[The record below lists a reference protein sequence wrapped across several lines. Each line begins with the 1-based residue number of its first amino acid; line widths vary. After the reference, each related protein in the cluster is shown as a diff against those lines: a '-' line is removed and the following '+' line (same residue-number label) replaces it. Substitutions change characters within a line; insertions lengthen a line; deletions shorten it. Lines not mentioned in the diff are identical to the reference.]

1 MEVQEKSMCGAT
13 NKKKTVLRDERDR
26 RGLRFLSAETLHN
39 GDLVFEGQDIGPVVK
54 EFFGS
59 SEYEW
64 RWTIKAEH
72 VPIIQKALGED
83 GYIINLIETHFNDEK
98 SAGLLS
104 FLEEHNIPY
113 ESWHRYGD

>member
-1 MEVQEKSMCGAT
+1 MCGAR

-26 RGLRFLSAETLHN
+26 RGLRFLSVEIQHN
-39 GDLVFEGQDIGPVVK
+39 GDLVFEGQDLGPVVE

-72 VPIIQKALGED
+72 MPVLQKALGKD
-83 GYIINLIETHFNDEK
+83 GDIINLLETRFSDEK
-98 SAGLLS
+98 SADVLS
-104 FLEEHNIPY
+104 FLEEHNIPF

>member
-1 MEVQEKSMCGAT
+1 MCGAR

-26 RGLRFLSAETLHN
+26 RGLRFLSAEIQHN
-39 GDLVFEGQDIGPVVK
+39 GDLVFEGQDLGPVVE

-64 RWTIKAEH
+64 QWTIKAEDI
-72 VPIIQKALGED
+72 PSFQKALGED
-83 GYIINLIETHFNDEK
+83 GHIIKLLETHFSDEK
-98 SAGLLS
+98 AAGLLP
-104 FLEEHNIPY
+104 FMQDHNIPF

>member
-1 MEVQEKSMCGAT
+1 MCGAR

-26 RGLRFLSAETLHN
+26 RGLRFLSAEIQHN
-39 GDLVFEGQDIGPVVK
+39 GDLVFEGQDLGPVVE

-72 VPIIQKALGED
+72 TTILQKSLGKGGD
-83 GYIINLIETHFNDEK
+83 IINLLETRFSDEK
-98 SAGLLS
+98 SADVLS
-104 FLEEHNIPY
+104 FLEEHNIPF

>member
-1 MEVQEKSMCGAT
+1 MCGAR

-26 RGLRFLSAETLHN
+26 RGLRFLSVEIQQN
-39 GDLVFEGQDIGPVVK
+39 GDLVFEGQDLGPVVE

-72 VPIIQKALGED
+72 MPILQKALGKGGD
-83 GYIINLIETHFNDEK
+83 IINMLETRFSNEK
-98 SAGLLS
+98 SADVLS
-104 FLEEHNIPY
+104 FLEEHNIPF